1 MKLRIRGNSI
11 RLRLGQSEVRRLLV
25 GGSVEESTAFGPSEQ
40 QRFGYSLCVSLDLP
54 DVSASFADGRIIV
67 RVPMTMVREWAT
79 TDQVSID
86 AIQPAGDDG
95 QLRIL
100 IEKDFECI
108 DAPRDESQE
117 DAFPHPLLTGAC
129 APANVIERPA

>member
-11 RLRLGQSEVRRLLV
+11 RLRLGQSEVQRLLV
-25 GGSVEESTAFGPSEQ
+25 SGSVEESTAFGPSEE
-40 QRFGYSLCVSLDLP
+40 QRFSYSLYVSLDLP

-67 RVPMTMVREWAT
+67 RVPMTTAREWVT

-86 AIQPAGDDG
+86 AIQPNGDDG

-100 IEKDFECI
+100 IEKDFACI
-108 DAPRDESQE
+108 DAPGNESQE

-129 APANVIERPA
+129 APANPIERSA

>member
-25 GGSVEESTAFGPSEQ
+25 GGRVEESIAFGPSEG
-40 QRFGYSLCVSLDLP
+40 QRLGYALCVSLDLP

-67 RVPMTMVREWAT
+67 RVPMTMIREWAT
-79 TDQVSID
+79 TDQVTID
-86 AIQPAGDDG
+86 AIQPVGDDG

-108 DAPRDESQE
+108 DTSPNESQE
-117 DAFPHPLLTGAC
+117 DAFPHPHLTGAC
-129 APANVIERPA
+129 APANPLERSA